1 MSHRQNAASPALN
14 PIEHAVRSDKL
25 ELLFQQSFPAVFVAI
40 VIAALMAW
48 LVRNQANPAILLG
61 WLSTVG
67 VCALA
72 RLALFLRY
80 FHMRP
85 SGSQLRR
92 WELTYLYSLLFTS
105 SVWGV
110 GATLVMA
117 TVPVLEQVICL
128 FIVMGMAGGA
138 VSSYSA
144 YRTMSTL
151 SMLSLLVPPVLWLL
165 WLGDELHIGLA
176 VGVAVFMVVS
186 LRTIR
191 VVATALHR
199 SFQLSREMTRAHD
212 MAEILART
220 DMLTGINNR
229 RAFFER
235 SQQIIQY
242 CKRNQRPVCL
252 LAMDVDHFK
261 KINDTYGHAGGDE
274 ALKSVSD
281 ILCRQFRKADV
292 CGRIGG
298 EEFAVLLPDTQ
309 LIDAQVIAE
318 TLRSAIADA
327 PLLLQGRKLSL
338 TISVG
343 VAAGTYDLDT
353 LLSRADAA
361 MYRAK
366 QEGRNQVM
374 TSMA

>member
-1 MSHRQNAASPALN
+1 
-14 PIEHAVRSDKL
+14 HAVRSDKL

-199 SFQLSREMTRAHD
+199 SFQLSRETSRAHD

-366 QEGRNQVM
+366 QEGRN
-374 TSMA
+374 